1 MITEKQVKEAIE
13 IIEQYKQQQY
23 SIIRDLNKES
33 DTRHIRTLNLKIRE
47 FNCLRAGGIKTIGE
61 LLAIDRHELI
71 KFRNL
76 GSKGIEKINASLENI
91 GIETEPFISWQ

>member
-1 MITEKQVKEAIE
+1 MITKKQVKEAIE

-33 DTRHIRTLNLKIRE
+33 DTRHLITLNLNIRE
-47 FNCLRAGGIKTIGE
+47 FNCLRARGVQTIGE

-76 GSKGIEKINASLENI
+76 GVKGIEKINASLENI
-91 GIETEPFISWQ
+91 GIKTEPFLTW